1 MILYLHDQTCVAI
14 GAKEVLNVRKEKG
27 TVSYDKLWKLL
38 IDRKM
43 KKKDLRE
50 VTSLSPAVIAKM
62 GRGEP
67 VHLETLVRICRA
79 LHCSLDE
86 VVEITPAGA

>member
-1 MILYLHDQTCVAI
+1 
-14 GAKEVLNVRKEKG
+14 
-27 TVSYDKLWKLL
+27 
-38 IDRKM
+38 M

-50 VTSLSPAVIAKM
+50 ATRLSPAVIAKM

-79 LHCSLDE
+79 LHCRIDE
-86 VVEITPAGA
+86 VVEITPAGV

>member
-1 MILYLHDQTCVAI
+1 M
-14 GAKEVLNVRKEKG
+14 RKEKSVPVG
-27 TVSYDKLWKLL
+27 TAVSYDKLWKLL

-50 VTSLSPAVIAKM
+50 ATCLSPAVIAKM

-79 LHCSLDE
+79 LHCRIDE

>member
-1 MILYLHDQTCVAI
+1 M
-14 GAKEVLNVRKEKG
+14 RKEKKRLHG
-27 TVSYDKLWKLL
+27 TAVSYDKLWKLL

-50 VTSLSPAVIAKM
+50 ATNLSPAVIAKM

-79 LHCSLDE
+79 LHCRIDE